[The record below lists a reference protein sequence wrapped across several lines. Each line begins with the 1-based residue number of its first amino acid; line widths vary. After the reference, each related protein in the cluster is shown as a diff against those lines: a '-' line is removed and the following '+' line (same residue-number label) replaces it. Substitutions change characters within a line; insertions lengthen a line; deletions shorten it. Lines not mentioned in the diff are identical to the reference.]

1 MEMPPFL
8 AAHLLNHLDPLH
20 LFDTTIDSN
29 QSVKIC
35 LQTAKAKHTVIT
47 LSSILSDQLIDM
59 PFRL

>member
-1 MEMPPFL
+1 MEKPPCL
-8 AAHLLNHLDPLH
+8 EAQLLNHLDPQH
-20 LFDTTIDSN
+20 LFYTINDSN

-35 LQTAKAKHTVIT
+35 PQTAKAKHTVIT